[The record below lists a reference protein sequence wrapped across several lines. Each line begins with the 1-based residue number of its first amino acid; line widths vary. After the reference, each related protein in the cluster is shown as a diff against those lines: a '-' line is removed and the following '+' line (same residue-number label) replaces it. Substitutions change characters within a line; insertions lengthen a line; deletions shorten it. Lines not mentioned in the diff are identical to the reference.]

1 MANSKENVDQDKK
14 FDEDSIVDATTL
26 ITKLMENCESFKKA
40 RGEKYAI
47 ELKSKLATLAA
58 HEAGHLKAPT
68 TIQKK
73 VEDVVDDLSIHLP
86 DHDLR

>member
-1 MANSKENVDQDKK
+1 MTNSKENVDQDKK
-14 FDEDSIVDATTL
+14 FDEESIVDATKL
-26 ITKLMENCESFKKA
+26 ITKLMENCESFEETH
-40 RGEKYAI
+40 GEKYAN
-47 ELKSKLATLAA
+47 ELKTKLATLAA
-58 HEAGHLKAPT
+58 HEAGHIKAPT